1 MKNLEYG
8 IWNKFSLIDVGRLVN
23 FQNGGER
30 GLVWVGAHRNPGCPT
45 ARSCAPI
52 DAFSWTDG
60 YTTGKTEFVWAP
72 GEPSTWLKNGGTQN
86 CAIMHTTAFDGQIIN
101 LVHGA
106 LNDSMCAFI
115 WQMVA
120 CGKRPDFR

>member
-1 MKNLEYG
+1 MHQLSVHFWHETAEDVQHLRKRY
-8 IWNKFSLIDVGRLVN
+8 VGRLVN

-60 YTTGKTEFVWAP
+60 YTTGRTEFAWAP
-72 GEPSTWLKNGGTQN
+72 GEPSTWLKNGGLFEILGILTFSRKSSFLK
-86 CAIMHTTAFDGQIIN
+86 M
-101 LVHGA
+101 
-106 LNDSMCAFI
+106 
-115 WQMVA
+115 
-120 CGKRPDFR
+120 